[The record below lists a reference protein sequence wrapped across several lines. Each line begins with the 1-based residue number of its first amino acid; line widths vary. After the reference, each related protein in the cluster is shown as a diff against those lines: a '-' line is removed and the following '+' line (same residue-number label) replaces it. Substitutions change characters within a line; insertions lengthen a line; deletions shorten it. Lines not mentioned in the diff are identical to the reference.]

1 MSSPVKYV
9 ENHNGKFLV
18 LRGDQWI
25 RHGIEHVDL
34 IGFELRKFDQLL
46 NIAKKMRPFQKD
58 VIDGGSNMGSW
69 TIPIALKHA
78 DLTFHMFEV
87 QRYLHWISC
96 GNLALNHV
104 LNARAR
110 WCGLGSQ
117 NGEIVLSVPD
127 YTLAGNFGSFE
138 VQQPFANSDC
148 VLVLSNHKDTVPVT
162 TVDSLNLSPLLIK
175 FDVEG
180 MEWSCLQG
188 ATNTIGN
195 FEPIVWCESQKSDPE
210 TIIPWMTSRGYSLSF
225 ALEGHWTFLPQW
237 LHNNKDLSN
246 ILNS

>member
-1 MSSPVKYV
+1 MNSPVKYV
-9 ENHNGKFLV
+9 ENHNGQFIV

-34 IGFELRKFDQLL
+34 IGFELKRFDQLL
-46 NIAKKMRPFQKD
+46 SLAKRMRPFQKD
-58 VIDGGSNMGSW
+58 VVDGGSNMGSW
-69 TIPIALKHA
+69 TIPLARSHK

-87 QRYLHWISC
+87 QRYLQWISC

-104 LNARAR
+104 MNARPH
-110 WCGLGSQ
+110 WCGLGAQ
-117 NGEIVLSVPD
+117 QGEISLRVPD

-148 VLVLSNHKDTVPVT
+148 VLVWSEQQDTVPVT
-162 TVDSLNLSPLLIK
+162 TVDSLNLMPLLLK

-188 ATNTIGN
+188 AARTISSY
-195 FEPIVWCESQKSDPE
+195 EPIVWCERQKSNPE
-210 TIIPWMTSRGYSLSF
+210 QIIPWMADRGYSVTF
-225 ALEGHWTFLPQW
+225 AIEGHWTFLPSW
-237 LHNNKDLSN
+237 IASHPEIKNV
-246 ILNS
+246 LNG